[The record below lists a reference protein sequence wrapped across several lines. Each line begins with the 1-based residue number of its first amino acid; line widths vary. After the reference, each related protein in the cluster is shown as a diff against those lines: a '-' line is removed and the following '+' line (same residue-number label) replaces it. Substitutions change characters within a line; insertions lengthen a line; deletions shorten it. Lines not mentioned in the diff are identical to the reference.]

1 MQKVISDDQIALLRD
16 TQDGY
21 NILERKFGMLTQG
34 HTFGESFMLGGSDK
48 NRFFNAIA
56 LTETIVLTLKK
67 DNYDTAMQ
75 AIDRRIY

>member
-1 MQKVISDDQIALLRD
+1 
-16 TQDGY
+16 
-21 NILERKFGMLTQG
+21 MLTQG